1 MSPPPKRPL
10 AHDSRILLA
19 LACLPFLPVAPSNQS
34 QCQREAECSLF
45 GIPLHRSAAWK
56 YLTDSHV
63 ATAGRNAGSRL
74 AIGTLVFGGKD
85 QGSFGCS
92 VNLPLGSRSVD
103 PHSTA
108 VWCGNLL
115 HSSPQPHTAECSTL
129 HSMEYSLLQP
139 RSALGD
145 AQAGSTPSRIRSH
158 SCPFYTTML
167 CLGCHI
173 AGRL

>member
-1 MSPPPKRPL
+1 LEVSPPPKRPL

-19 LACLPFLPVAPSNQS
+19 LACLPFLPTAPSDQTGHHTTGETRRV
-34 QCQREAECSLF
+34 QRLTLGWASPGWHTPVCGPDAESSV
-45 GIPLHRSAAWK
+45 GE
-56 YLTDSHV
+56 
-63 ATAGRNAGSRL
+63 
-74 AIGTLVFGGKD
+74 KD

-108 VWCGNLL
+108 VGVE
-115 HSSPQPHTAECSTL
+115 TCSTPVL
-129 HSMEYSLLQP
+129 NRTQRSCVATPHSVEYSLLQP

-145 AQAGSTPSRIRSH
+145 AQAGSTPNRIRSH